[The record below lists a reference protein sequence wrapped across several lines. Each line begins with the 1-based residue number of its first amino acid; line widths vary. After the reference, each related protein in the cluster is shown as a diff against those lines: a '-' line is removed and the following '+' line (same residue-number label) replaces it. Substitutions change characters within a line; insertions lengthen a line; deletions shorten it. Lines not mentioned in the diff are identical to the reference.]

1 MPIWPDMV
9 LVGRVARVHGLR
21 GQIVVNPETDFP
33 DARFRIGSVVYRV
46 ATDGEPEPLKI
57 AAVRF
62 HRGRPI
68 VGFEGVE
75 SIDQA
80 EALTGVEL
88 RVPVASLEKL
98 PAGAFYHHDL
108 AGCRVQTQSGEV
120 VGEVDRVEG
129 ESSASRLVV
138 TTGRGDEVLVP
149 LATDICVSIDV
160 GRKSIVIE
168 PPAGL
173 LEVNRS
179 RDQGSGIGDQGA
191 KQRGTRRRRR
201 R

>member
-1 MPIWPDMV
+1 MKMPMWPDMV

-46 ATDGEPEPLKI
+46 AADGGPEPLKI

-80 EALTGVEL
+80 EALTGAEL
-88 RVPVASLEKL
+88 RVPVASLERL

-129 ESSASRLVV
+129 GSGVSQLVI

-149 LATDICVSIDV
+149 LATDICVTIDV
-160 GRKSIVIE
+160 GRKLIVIE
-168 PPAGL
+168 PPEGL
-173 LEVNRS
+173 LELNQKRA
-179 RDQGSGIGDQGA
+179 QGPGLKVQGA
-191 KQRGTRRRRR
+191 RRRRR
-201 R
+201 